1 MLAKRS
7 ARSQGFTLIELLV
20 VIAIIAILIGLLL
33 PAVQKVRAAAARTQC
48 ENNLK
53 QMGLAMHGYHDTYK
67 HFPAGFNNSSTAP
80 GFNWGWASAVL
91 PWLEQSALQNNL
103 PLTTTLA
110 PTPLTMMALP
120 IFMCPADGNAG
131 PNNPW
136 FPSGYGKSNYPIS
149 EQVSDGGSAYTILS
163 ITDGTSNTIMIGER
177 DTVNNIGAVW
187 PGRDNGL
194 PTTPAGVSVASVMGR
209 PNWPINTKYAGGTTC
224 CAADTGGTRF
234 AWTSLHDG
242 GANFVF
248 CDGAVHFLT
257 PSIPNDPSQQ
267 NASKPVSTNYTLQN
281 LYFKN
286 DGNPITGFN
295 FDQ

>member
-1 MLAKRS
+1 MLARRS
-7 ARSQGFTLIELLV
+7 ARGRGFTLIELLV

-48 ENNLK
+48 ANNLK

-67 HFPAGFNNSSTAP
+67 HFPAGFNNSSAAP
-80 GFNWGWASAVL
+80 GFNWGWASMIL
-91 PWLEQSALQNNL
+91 PWIEQTPLQNNL
-103 PLTTTLA
+103 ALTSTLAPNAFTTLA
-110 PTPLTMMALP
+110 VP
-120 IFMCPADGNAG
+120 IFMCPADGNPG

-136 FPSGYGKSNYPIS
+136 FPSDYGKSNYPIS
-149 EQVSDGGSAYTILS
+149 EQISDGGSAYRILQ

-177 DTVNNIGAVW
+177 DTVHNIGAVW

-194 PTTPAGVSVASVMGR
+194 STTPPGVGVASVMGR

-248 CDGAVHFLT
+248 ADGAVHFLLN
-257 PSIPNDPSQQ
+257 SLVGDPTQM
-267 NASKPVSTNYTLQN
+267 NANKPVYANYPFQN
-281 LYFKN
+281 LYFKD
-286 DGNPITGFN
+286 DGNPITGVELE
-295 FDQ
+295 